1 MSLSEDDLKK
11 LWQSATARGTGPQ
24 SDCLSAEAL
33 ARAGTAE
40 LSANEAALVAAHLSQ
55 CARCATDYR
64 LALSVRA
71 WAAQTATD
79 HAAIFPARTA
89 APSDGSSWWQ
99 RLTGFNPLL
108 SALTAALLVISVA
121 LGAWLVR
128 ERQQSRA
135 LSAQLKRQQQEAA
148 ENAALRN
155 QLAALQRREAELRS
169 QLEKQPASGQ
179 DEMRAEIERLKNEL
193 AELARPQLDIPQIDP
208 DPHSETRGASS
219 AQAKTAIL
227 NVPARAS
234 SFTINLPGA
243 GSRPFPHY
251 LIELT
256 DAGTNKTVWSG
267 QRRQDGETTFTL
279 TLAKR
284 SLPAG
289 QYRISVFGL
298 DGKKEL
304 IARYNVQV
312 NYQAHQKNQDR
323 VAPP

>member
-11 LWQSATARGTGPQ
+11 LWQAATARGMGQ
-24 SDCLSAEAL
+24 SDCLSAEVL
-33 ARAGTAE
+33 ARAGADE
-40 LSANEAALVAAHLSQ
+40 LSPHEAGLVAAHLSQ
-55 CARCATDYR
+55 CARCAADYR
-64 LALSVRA
+64 LALSVRE
-71 WAAQTATD
+71 WAAQAATD
-79 HAAIFPARTA
+79 HAAIFPARTEARANA
-89 APSDGSSWWQ
+89 ASWWP

-108 SALTAALLVISVA
+108 SALTAALLIISVA

-128 ERQQSRA
+128 ERRQLR
-135 LSAQLKRQQQEAA
+135 AQLNQQQPEAA
-148 ENAALRN
+148 ENAALRQ
-155 QLAALQRREAELRS
+155 QLAELQRREAELRS
-169 QLEKQPASGQ
+169 QLEKQPASRP
-179 DEMRAEIERLKNEL
+179 DEMKAEIERLKNEL
-193 AELARPQLDIPQIDP
+193 AELTRPQLDIPQVDP
-208 DPHSETRGASS
+208 DPNSETRGAGSD
-219 AQAKTAIL
+219 QAKTAIL
-227 NVPARAS
+227 NVPAQAA

-304 IARYNVQV
+304 IARYNVRV
-312 NYQAHQKNQDR
+312 NYHSQQKKQDR
-323 VAPP
+323 VTPP

>member
-11 LWQSATARGTGPQ
+11 LWQAATARGTGQ
-24 SDCLSAEAL
+24 SDCLSAEVL
-33 ARAGTAE
+33 ARAGADE
-40 LSANEAALVAAHLSQ
+40 LSPNEAGLVAAHLAQ

-64 LALSVRA
+64 LALSVRE
-71 WAAQTATD
+71 WAAQAATD
-79 HAAIFPARTA
+79 HATIFPARTEA
-89 APSDGSSWWQ
+89 HANATSWWP

-108 SALTAALLVISVA
+108 ATLTVALLIISVA
-121 LGAWLVR
+121 LGVWLVR
-128 ERQQSRA
+128 ERWQARA
-135 LSAQLKRQQQEAA
+135 LSAQLNRQHQEAA

-155 QLAALQRREAELRS
+155 RLAEFERREAELRS
-169 QLEKQPASGQ
+169 QLAKQPASGQ
-179 DEMRAEIERLKNEL
+179 DEMKAEIERLKNEL
-193 AELARPQLDIPQIDP
+193 AELTRPQLDIPQIDP
-208 DPHSETRGASS
+208 DPNSETRGAGS

-279 TLAKR
+279 TLVKR

-304 IARYNVQV
+304 IARYNVRV
-312 NYQAHQKNQDR
+312 NYHSQQKKQDR
-323 VAPP
+323 VTPP